1 MALRRAKRLVDYLY
15 KHAKLNAQMERFDK
29 LQAALDAISSQFT
42 ESNQV
47 KEVLQKGFDN
57 MQAQLIGMKDELVK
71 TQKELRKS
79 QREAKKYRELYE
91 LLRESLFIGIA
102 RSQM

>member
-1 MALRRAKRLVDYLY
+1 M
-15 KHAKLNAQMERFDK
+15 
-29 LQAALDAISSQFT
+29 
-42 ESNQV
+42 

-57 MQAQLIGMKDELVK
+57 MQIQLGGMKDELLK

-91 LLRESLFIGIA
+91 VLSRSKTLQRPLSD
-102 RSQM
+102 RSQERISDLTRTWK